1 MIRSIWAAL
10 FLFMVV
16 LLATPV
22 FAASQGFVVTSCPG
36 TLGVNAYTPGQYG
49 NITVDVNGN
58 TCIAGSAAGSALPAG
73 ATGITGNASGTTG
86 AVVATLAAVA
96 GKTTWICN
104 FNVSASGTASVGPIT
119 IAGLAGGSQVYQLT
133 APGSVGATFT
143 PCLPASAQNTAI
155 TITTTADASATAVNV
170 NSSGFQQ

>member
-1 MIRSIWAAL
+1 MIRSIWTSL
-10 FLFMVV
+10 FLLTV
-16 LLATPV
+16 LLLGAPAA
-22 FAASQGFVVTSCPG
+22 FAASEGFTVTTCG
-36 TLGVNAYTPGQYG
+36 TALANPYTAGQFNA
-49 NITVDVNGN
+49 IVIDVNGN

-86 AVVATLAAVA
+86 AVVATLPGVA

-104 FNVSASGTASVGPIT
+104 FNVSAAGTGSIGPIT